1 MSAGEA
7 PEAPED
13 SELAAE
19 QAHLERSHEGLGA
32 MRGRAAG
39 LLAELR
45 AAGSPDLDYEAALSH
60 RVAVL
65 GESPRP
71 LLFGRIDEES
81 GPSWHI
87 GRRHVESPAGEV
99 LVVDWRA
106 PVSTPFYRA
115 RAGESLGLSRR
126 RQIMVDARRVVA
138 LADDVFAGGGADL
151 ERTRLRGGDALLA
164 ELERARTGEML
175 DIVATIQAEQ
185 DEIIRSPLEG
195 LLVVQGGPGTGKT
208 AVALH
213 RAAYLLYHHP
223 ELARSGVLVVGPSK
237 AFLRYIAQVLPSLG
251 EEAALQVT
259 IADLVPRTRI
269 RSEDGPLAART
280 KGDARMAGVLRRALG
295 RLGSRL
301 EEPVE
306 LTAGRVVLTLE
317 PEAVNDL
324 VETIA
329 SRGGPYKS
337 GRIALEARLA
347 ALCRQRLRSR
357 GRYEA
362 DEAWFPA
369 ELKAS
374 SEFRAL
380 RDRLWPR
387 LSAHQLVSELYARPG
402 LLEGAA
408 AGELTGEELES
419 LRRPRP
425 ASLRSAPWSPADLA
439 LIDEARFLL
448 EGQGRTYG
456 HVLVDEAQ
464 DLSPMQLRMLARRA
478 PKGSLTALGDLAQAT
493 GAFGY
498 GSWEEIVPHLA
509 GEGSTSTVRRE
520 ELTLGYRAPGQVLD
534 LASRLLPASAPGVRP
549 TRSVRPGRSAPRF
562 LPVAE
567 EALAPES
574 LAEALRL
581 AGEGLLV
588 GLVTPAGELAARL
601 ESLAGRRED
610 VGLLERDGLAR
621 PVTVLAAPL
630 AKGLEF
636 DAAVV
641 VEPAAFAREGLRGLR
656 LLYVALTRPIQRL
669 SVVHSRPL
677 PELLAAAA
685 VRTSGAA

>member
-1 MSAGEA
+1 MSAGDVCA
-7 PEAPED
+7 APED
-13 SELAAE
+13 PELAAE
-19 QAHLERSHEGLGA
+19 QAHLGRSHEALAA
-32 MRGRAAG
+32 MAERAAG

-45 AAGSPDLDYEAALSH
+45 AAGKPDLDYEAALSR

-81 GPSWHI
+81 GTSWHI
-87 GRRHVESPAGEV
+87 GRRHVESEGGEV

-126 RQIMVDARRVVA
+126 RQIVVDSRRVVA
-138 LADDVFAGGGADL
+138 LADDVFAGGGSDL
-151 ERTRLRGGDALLA
+151 GGTRLRGGDALLA

-223 ELARSGVLVVGPSK
+223 ELALSGVLVVGPSK

-259 IADLVPRTRI
+259 IADLVPRTRV

-280 KGDARMAGVLRRALG
+280 KGDPRMAAVLRRALG

-306 LTAGRVVLTLE
+306 LKAGHVVLTLE
-317 PEAVNDL
+317 PEPVNDAL
-324 VETIA
+324 EAIA
-329 SRGGPYKS
+329 SRPAPYRT
-337 GRIALEARLA
+337 GRSAFGARLA
-347 ALCRQRLRSR
+347 ALCRERLRSR
-357 GRYEA
+357 RRYEA

-369 ELKAS
+369 ALKAS
-374 SEFRAL
+374 SEFRAVW
-380 RDRLWPR
+380 DRLWPSI
-387 LSAHQLVSELYARPG
+387 SAHQLVSELYGRPG
-402 LLEGAA
+402 LLEAA
-408 AGELTGEELES
+408 AGSELTAGELES

-425 ASLRSAPWSPADLA
+425 ASLGSARWSAADLA
-439 LIDEARFLL
+439 LVDEARFLL
-448 EGQGRTYG
+448 EGQTRTYG
-456 HVLVDEAQ
+456 HVLVDEVQ

-493 GAFGY
+493 GDFGY
-498 GSWEEIVPHLA
+498 RSWEEILPHLA
-509 GEGSTSTVRRE
+509 GKSAAGTVRLE

-534 LASRLLPASAPGVRP
+534 LASRLLAASAPGVRP
-549 TRSVRPGRSAPRF
+549 TRSVRPGRDAPRI
-562 LPVAE
+562 LRVAE
-567 EALAPES
+567 ESLASES
-574 LAEALRL
+574 LLEALRL
-581 AGEGLLV
+581 AADGLLV
-588 GLVTPAGELAARL
+588 GLVAPAGDLVARL

-610 VGLLERDGLAR
+610 VGLLEREGLAR
-621 PVTVLAAPL
+621 PVTLLAAPA

-641 VEPAAFAREGLRGLR
+641 VEPALFASEGLRGLR
-656 LLYVALTRPIQRL
+656 LLYVALTRPIGRL

-677 PELLAAAA
+677 PGLLA
-685 VRTSGAA
+685 G